1 MTCARAALPAL
12 RVPRLAPRPARPSR
26 GALVARRASGESS
39 STSSSSVDT
48 DPAAARA
55 RLEAAMAD
63 AVAAEDFTLAAR
75 LRDDLAAVN
84 AADELYVATRALE
97 LAVLEERYDDAA
109 RLRDRVAELTPP
121 PPPKVPTQSDVVTR
135 GIRVVVLSQYVPSRS
150 DPERSQYFFA
160 YSVRVT
166 NDSTDVV
173 QLRDRRWEITDAV
186 GGVETVEGPGVV
198 GQQPVLLPGQTF
210 EYASACPLNTPRGS
224 IRGCY
229 TFVRMMTQSA
239 EEYRDDDEGAA
250 EAPDEDIPG
259 AKVTFIREGERAEFE
274 VEVGEFGLDA
284 EPDA

>member
-1 MTCARAALPAL
+1 MTCARAAFAAL
-12 RVPRLAPRPARPSR
+12 RVPPLAPRPARPSR

-39 STSSSSVDT
+39 STSSGLAT
-48 DPAAARA
+48 DPATARA

-63 AVAAEDFTLAAR
+63 AVAAEDFALAAR
-75 LRDDLAAVN
+75 LRDQLAATN

-109 RLRDRVAELTPP
+109 RFRDQVAALTPP
-121 PPPKVPTQSDVVTR
+121 PPPKVPTQSDVVTQ

-173 QLRDRRWEITDAV
+173 QLRDRRWVITDAD
-186 GGVETVEGPGVV
+186 GAVETVEGPGVV

-224 IRGCY
+224 MRGCY

-239 EEYRDDDEGAA
+239 EQYRDEDGGASD
-250 EAPDEDIPG
+250 APDEDIPG
-259 AKVTFIREGERAEFE
+259 AKVAFIREGERAEFE

>member
-39 STSSSSVDT
+39 STSSSSVET

-150 DPERSQYFFA
+150 DPTPSTFA
-160 YSVRVT
+160 YPSGHQRSHRRRAAPRQTTGHRDAGGGVWRDPASGQNPSSSQVTPRRQRVSPQHPARVHARVLHVRAH
-166 NDSTDVV
+166 D
-173 QLRDRRWEITDAV
+173 DAV
-186 GGVETVEGPGVV
+186 RGGVQG
-198 GQQPVLLPGQTF
+198 
-210 EYASACPLNTPRGS
+210 R
-224 IRGCY
+224 R
-229 TFVRMMTQSA
+229 
-239 EEYRDDDEGAA
+239 
-250 EAPDEDIPG
+250 
-259 AKVTFIREGERAEFE
+259 
-274 VEVGEFGLDA
+274 
-284 EPDA
+284 